1 MLKLAEHILQ
11 SKETTFD
18 PSQFVDRYEQAV
30 LQLLEKK
37 QQGAPAPKARP
48 FVAPTNVINL
58 MDTLRRSIAEEAKA
72 GAAPKTAAKALEPT
86 PEAAMPKR
94 GKKRVPG
101 QGELL
106 LPIAGRKAEPK
117 GEAKPA
123 KQPAGRRKAG

>member
-1 MLKLAEHILQ
+1 M
-11 SKETTFD
+11 
-18 PSQFVDRYEQAV
+18 

-58 MDTLRRSIAEEAKA
+58 MDTLRRSIAEEGKA
-72 GAAPKTAAKALEPT
+72 GAAPKAAANTPATTTTAAN
-86 PEAAMPKR
+86 PKK

-106 LPIAGRKAEPK
+106 LPIAGRKGQPK
-117 GEAKPA
+117 DKMKPA
-123 KQPAGRRKAG
+123 PQPAGRRKAG